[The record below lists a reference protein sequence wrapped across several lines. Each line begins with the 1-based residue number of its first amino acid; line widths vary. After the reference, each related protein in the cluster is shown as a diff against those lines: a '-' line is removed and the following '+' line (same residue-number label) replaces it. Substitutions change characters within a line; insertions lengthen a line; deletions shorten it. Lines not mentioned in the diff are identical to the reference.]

1 MSYLGSFT
9 TLQTC
14 PELKLPEYAFI
25 GRSNVGKSSLIN
37 FLANRKN
44 MARTSK
50 SPGKTQAMNYYLIDK
65 SWCIVDL
72 PGYGYAKVSKTKRRQ
87 WQQMIER
94 YLGQR
99 ENLQVAFILVD
110 SSINPQEIDIEFIN
124 LMGRL
129 SVPYVIVFTKTDKA
143 KDSVVDENISKFKS
157 RLHEY
162 WEDLPQT
169 FITSS
174 IKKEGNEPL
183 MDFIKELNEQF
194 TVQ

>member
-9 TLQTC
+9 TLKTC
-14 PELKLPEYAFI
+14 PELKVPEYAFI

-110 SSINPQEIDIEFIN
+110 SSIEPQEIDIEFIN
-124 LMGRL
+124 LMGKL

-143 KDSVVDENISKFKS
+143 KDSAVDENIAKFKA
-157 RLHEY
+157 RLHAY
-162 WEDLPQT
+162 WEELPQI

-183 MDFIKELNEQF
+183 MNFIEELNEQF

>member
-1 MSYLGSFT
+1 MSYQGSFT
-9 TLQTC
+9 SLQSC
-14 PELKLPEYAFI
+14 PELKVPEYAFI

-50 SPGKTQAMNYYLIDK
+50 SPGKTQAMNFYMIDK

-94 YLGQR
+94 YLGLR
-99 ENLQVAFILVD
+99 ENMQVAFILID
-110 SSINPQEIDIEFIN
+110 SSITVQDIDIEFIN
-124 LMGRL
+124 LMGEL
-129 SVPYVIVFTKTDKA
+129 AIPYVIVFTKTDKA
-143 KDSVVDENISKFKS
+143 KDIVVDENISNFKL
-157 RLHEY
+157 RLHQY
-162 WEDLPQT
+162 WEELPQI

-174 IKKEGNEPL
+174 VNKEGNEPL
-183 MDFIKELNEQF
+183 LDFIKELNGQF
-194 TVQ
+194 SVQ